1 MQSECCICLNDI
13 ENDDIFKLECC
24 NNVVH
29 HNCIVSWINSSID
42 KKFTDYNKCVLCKI
56 YNKTIDDYYQNIV
69 AEHQINNL
77 DNSNHLVI
85 IVESDNIINRD
96 ERNITNKKCIFV
108 NISTNVIFIVSMA
121 LSMYLLFINFI

>member
-13 ENDDIFKLECC
+13 ENDDIFRLECC

-29 HNCIVSWINSSID
+29 HDCIISWVNSSID

-56 YNKTIDDYYQNIV
+56 YNKTIDDYYQNIL
-69 AEHQINNL
+69 AERQINNL

-85 IVESDNIINRD
+85 LVETDNIINRD
-96 ERNITNKKCIFV
+96 QRNITNNKCIF
-108 NISTNVIFIVSMA
+108 ICANVIFIVSMS

>member
-56 YNKTIDDYYQNIV
+56 YNKTIDDYYQNIL
-69 AEHQINNL
+69 AERQINNL

-85 IVESDNIINRD
+85 LVETDNIINRD
-96 ERNITNKKCIFV
+96 QRNITNNKCIF
-108 NISTNVIFIVSMA
+108 ICANVIFIVSMS

>member
-13 ENDDIFKLECC
+13 ENDDIFRLECC

-29 HNCIVSWINSSID
+29 HDCIISWVNSSID

-56 YNKTIDDYYQNIV
+56 YNKTIDDYYQNIL
-69 AEHQINNL
+69 AERQINNL

-85 IVESDNIINRD
+85 LVESDNIINRD
-96 ERNITNKKCIFV
+96 QRNITNNKCIF
-108 NISTNVIFIVSMA
+108 ICANVIFIVSMS